1 MDSAAA
7 PPPCRESAP
16 TARSAGDTL
25 PAIRTTL
32 KLRLSLLITALLALV
47 TLAGGAYIVRK
58 ARNDTREE
66 VVSTLNLT
74 SHFIDA
80 EIAIMHDRWLT
91 HGYTAPMFHLRELLD
106 VRHLSVKFVDG
117 RGHPIDTNE
126 DRGREGPSAPQ
137 WFTWLVRITSQPLP
151 SQTRTHTFNNTIIGQ
166 IIIAADP
173 SYEVD
178 EIWETS
184 SGLLKLLL
192 LFFALVNG
200 LVWWAVSRGLRP
212 IDRILAALGEIRRGN
227 LEARLPHFGLP
238 ELSRISVG
246 FNHMAETLEE
256 SVAENQRL
264 TRRLMQ
270 MQEDE
275 RARLARDL
283 HDEIGQCVTAI
294 HADAVAIRNRG
305 GPEVRASAEAIV
317 TVTGRIKAMVRSMLQ
332 RLRPPVLEGLGLGA
346 ALRELTGAFRQRNP
360 QVSCILRTRL
370 DLANLDNEVGIAIY
384 RVIQECLTNIAAHAK
399 AHNVTIEVAQ
409 TAGLLLVT
417 VVDDGIGFFVVS
429 TSHGFGL
436 TGIRER
442 VDVFGG
448 TCEVDSNPGHGT
460 CVSVRLPLQRATEEI
475 A

>member
-1 MDSAAA
+1 M
-7 PPPCRESAP
+7 
-16 TARSAGDTL
+16 ARSAGDTL
-25 PAIRTTL
+25 PVISTTL

-58 ARNDTREE
+58 ARNDTRDEAL
-66 VVSTLNLT
+66 STLNLT

-80 EIAIMHDRWLT
+80 EIAIMRDRWLT
-91 HGYTAPMFHLRELLD
+91 RGYTVPLFHLRELLD

-117 RGHPIDTNE
+117 RGRLVETNE
-126 DRGREGPSAPQ
+126 DRGRARPSAPQ
-137 WFTWLVRITSQPLP
+137 WFTWMVHISSQPLP
-151 SQTRTHTFNNTIIGQ
+151 SQTRTLTFDDILIGQ
-166 IIIAADP
+166 IIIAPDP

-200 LVWWAVSRGLRP
+200 LVWWAVSRALRP
-212 IDRILAALGEIRRGN
+212 IDHILAALGEIRRGN
-227 LEARLPHFGLP
+227 LAARLPHFGLP
-238 ELSRISVG
+238 EMSRISVG
-246 FNHMAETLEE
+246 FNHMAETLEQ

-305 GPEVRASAEAIV
+305 GAEVRASAEAIV
-317 TVTGRIKAMVRSMLQ
+317 AVIGRIKNMVRSMLQ

-346 ALRELTGAFRQRNP
+346 ALREQTAAFRQRNP
-360 QVSCILRTRL
+360 QVACILRTRL
-370 DLANLDNEVGIAIY
+370 DLANLDSEVGIAIY

-399 AHNVTIEVAQ
+399 AHHVTIEVAQ
-409 TAGLLLVT
+409 NADLLVVT
-417 VVDDGIGFFVVS
+417 VVDDGIGFFLVS
-429 TSHGFGL
+429 ANYGFGL

-442 VDVFGG
+442 VGVLGG
-448 TCEVDSNPGHGT
+448 TCEVDSNPGRGT
-460 CVSVRLPLQRATEEI
+460 CVTVKLPLLRAPEEI